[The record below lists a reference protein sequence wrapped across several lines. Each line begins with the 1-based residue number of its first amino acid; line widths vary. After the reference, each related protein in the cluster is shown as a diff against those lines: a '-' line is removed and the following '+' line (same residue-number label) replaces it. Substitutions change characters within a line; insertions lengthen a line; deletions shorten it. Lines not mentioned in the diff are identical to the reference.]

1 MEDDELNKADNT
13 YNNKRSKKRSVKSML
28 LESVIYILILLCCI
42 FIVPKYIIQR
52 TIVDGRSMTS
62 TLQDEDNLIV
72 NKMSYYFGDPDR
84 YDIVVLYPDGR
95 ANKDVYYVKRII
107 GLPGETIQIIDS
119 DVYINGE
126 IIEDTHRKEPVIDD
140 AGIAAEPLTLG
151 NDQYFVMGDN
161 RNGSTDSRD
170 FGPVDR
176 KNIDGHVVFRIYPFD
191 SFGLVK

>member
-1 MEDDELNKADNT
+1 MKNRKDG
-13 YNNKRSKKRSVKSML
+13 KRVKNLDGMHG
-28 LESVIYILILLCCI
+28 LITHI
-42 FIVPKYIIQR
+42 KPY
-52 TIVDGRSMTS
+52 
-62 TLQDEDNLIV
+62 
-72 NKMSYYFGDPDR
+72 
-84 YDIVVLYPDGR
+84 R
-95 ANKDVYYVKRII
+95 A
-107 GLPGETIQIIDS
+107 DS